1 MNKQQDAVDPDA
13 LLLAVARAVPHDL
26 LGNITIVGSIAS
38 AWAFRG
44 LVANALV
51 ATKDV
56 DLLLT
61 PSLSAV
67 GTAVAIGDRLMAAG
81 WTPRY
86 RPGDSR
92 ASADTPA
99 HARPALRLCPPGPT
113 AGWFI
118 ELLSAPTPVSS
129 CGANGHRLTPRMA
142 HLPCRASAIST
153 SPRTRHRHLPSA

>member
-13 LLLAVARAVPHDL
+13 LLLAVARAVPRDL

-44 LVANALV
+44 LAANALV

-81 WTPRY
+81 WTPI
-86 RPGDSR
+86 R
-92 ASADTPA
+92 ALDAGILADAWSP
-99 HARPALRLCPPGPT
+99 L
-113 AGWFI
+113 
-118 ELLSAPTPVSS
+118 V
-129 CGANGHRLTPRMA
+129 GA
-142 HLPCRASAIST
+142 CRRIA
-153 SPRTRHRHLPSA
+153 